1 LIGINEHARISWK
14 DAASFEKNNK
24 SFKGLAQIFQKAKNA
39 KTRMAMNKV
48 L

>member
-24 SFKGLAQIFQKAKNA
+24 SFKGLRGFFKKRKMQKRAW
-39 KTRMAMNKV
+39 